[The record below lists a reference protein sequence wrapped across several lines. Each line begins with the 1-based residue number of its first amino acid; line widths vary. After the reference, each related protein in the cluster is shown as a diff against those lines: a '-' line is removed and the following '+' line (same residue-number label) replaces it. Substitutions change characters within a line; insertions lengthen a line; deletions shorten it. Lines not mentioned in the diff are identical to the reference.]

1 MKTLLTGILLIAL
14 ALWVGWVALLASP
27 APRDLIWTVTPA
39 TSAPPGSG
47 FADRSANIH
56 GCFGC
61 LDVSAGGAVGEGER

>member
-14 ALWVGWVALLASP
+14 ALWVGWVALLARP

-39 TSAPPGSG
+39 TSAPPGIG
-47 FADRSANIH
+47 LADRSANIH

-61 LDVSAGGAVGEGER
+61 LDVSGGRAVGEGE